1 MGDDELSVDDN
12 VVSEA
17 EYYSDSVEDDQ
28 PLSCSHGSLESLV
41 QLKPMGWPMRK
52 LLSSVEKKTKDDKL
66 KLNVSG
72 TMNFQ
77 SISFQFLL
85 LCCC

>member
-17 EYYSDSVEDDQ
+17 EYFSDSVEDDQ

-41 QLKPMGWPMRK
+41 QLKTMGWPMRK
-52 LLSSVEKKTKDDKL
+52 VLSSVEKTKEDKL
-66 KLNVSG
+66 KLNISG
-72 TMNFQ
+72 TMNLQFL
-77 SISFQFLL
+77 SFQFLPVF
-85 LCCC
+85 CF